1 MYFGDM
7 PQEEQ
12 YKAVEWFTKT
22 YLSDI
27 KYKPAEHFIPA
38 ISSYIRTAPERNDLT
53 CWYWTSKEHIR
64 KDFRRVY
71 YSPVNI
77 GEL

>member
-7 PQEEQ
+7 PVEEQ

-22 YLSDI
+22 YLSDMV
-27 KYKPAEHFIPA
+27 YKPIRGFIPA
-38 ISSYIRTAPERNDLT
+38 ISNYIRTAPERNDST
-53 CWYWTSKEHIR
+53 CWYWTSKKHIEAE
-64 KDFRRVY
+64 KGFRRVY
-71 YSPVNI
+71 YTNI